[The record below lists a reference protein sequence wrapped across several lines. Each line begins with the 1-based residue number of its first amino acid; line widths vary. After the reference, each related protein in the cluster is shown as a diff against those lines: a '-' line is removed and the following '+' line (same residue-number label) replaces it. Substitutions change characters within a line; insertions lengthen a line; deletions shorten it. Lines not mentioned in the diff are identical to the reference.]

1 MRCTF
6 VAGICLA
13 LTSTVATAL
22 GALAQD
28 RAQSNV
34 DLPRY
39 PAISP
44 DGSKIVFSWRGD
56 LWKVSSD
63 GGMAIRLTSH
73 PASESRSAWSADG
86 TRIAFMSDRTGSDN
100 LYLMNADGTDV
111 RTVTE
116 IDRSLS
122 LAGFGVD
129 GDGNEVLTFTSYL
142 EADVYRAPRMYMIST
157 DGGYI
162 DRVNDAFGINPVV
175 HADGNLVLFERG
187 GSSWTRRHYRGSD
200 ARDVWVYD
208 RANDGFRQLTDWA
221 GNDGMAKW
229 AGPRTIIFASDREL
243 DRVNLYQMSAEEGDA
258 VSARITAFEDRDV
271 YDFDVAADGSRM
283 VISAWDTLYTMNL
296 NDPNAQPRAIAI
308 TAVEDERDSY
318 RYQSVNR
325 EVSEAA
331 LSPDG
336 KVMAFVAYGE
346 VFVRNTADNSPTRR
360 VTFSHAREGGI
371 AWSPDGLKL
380 YYVSDEDGTESI
392 YAATVALTRKEIK
405 EAFEKATNPPAEE
418 PAADEPAGAEEDGA
432 TDESD
437 QAAGDEGEDAAQDDA
452 KPADEEKKKDE
463 PTDPMKDPARWHD
476 AWKFTLTPAVQTA
489 ENDRD
494 PSPSPDG
501 KSLAFRRGRGDL
513 AIMDL
518 ATGET
523 RTLVEGWDTSISWRW
538 SPNSKLIAYD
548 QNDRNFNSDVF
559 IIPADGSR
567 PAVNITKH
575 PDNDGNPRWSAD
587 GKILNFV
594 SERDNEEYDLW
605 MVFLDREIEALP
617 AIELEQYFKDA
628 AEAAKK
634 RKPLAVDTDKSE
646 EKADAEAAEDD
657 PFKDLELEDAYLR
670 LRRVTRLPGNEFNNE
685 ISPAGDR
692 HYFTA
697 SGSESGL
704 YSIKWDGSDQKRL
717 SGSVGVQHLTLTGD
731 KIIFVSGGRGGMISS
746 GGGSQEF
753 VDISDRLRIDLQAQ
767 SSQKFMEAARILGEN
782 FYHPTMK
789 DLDWDGLAQ
798 QYHALARNA
807 RTSDEFNYVAAYFLG
822 ELNGSHLGIRAP
834 GESVENRETYGRLG
848 IRYEPAP
855 NGFRVTRVIPDGP
868 AATGA
873 MTLQVGDVITA
884 IDLEAFEPGDTVES
898 RLRGRIGDET
908 IIDVARTT
916 EDGEMLSLRML
927 FTPISYGQ
935 EDGLIY
941 REWQREN
948 ARLVHEWSNGRLGYL
963 HIEGMNIP
971 SLNEFERDLFA
982 AAAGRD
988 GLIIDVRNNGGGHTA
1003 DYVLASIMVRPHA
1016 YTVPRGADPSVTNGY
1031 PQDRLFIQRYTEPIN
1046 MLCNEKS
1053 FSNAEIVSHA
1063 FKTLERGTLVGQ
1075 TTYGGVIS
1083 TGGTSLIDGTFVR
1096 LPFRGWYLPDGT
1108 DMENNGAEPHIIV
1121 PQTPEDESAN
1131 HDAQLRAAVEDLLKR
1146 LD

>member
-1 MRCTF
+1 MRCTI

-13 LTSTVATAL
+13 VISTLATAN
-22 GALAQD
+22 GAEAQE

-44 DGSKIVFSWRGD
+44 DGSEIVFSWRGD
-56 LWKVSSD
+56 LWKVNAD

-73 PASESRSAWSADG
+73 PASESRSAWSPDG

-142 EADVYRAPRMYMIST
+142 EADVYRAPRMYMVST
-157 DGGYI
+157 SGGFI
-162 DRVNDAFGINPVV
+162 DRVNGAYGTNPVV

-208 RANDGFRQLTDWA
+208 RANDAFRQLTNWT

-229 AGPRTIIFASDREL
+229 AGPRTVIFASDREL
-243 DRVNLYQMSAEEGDA
+243 DRVNLYQMSAGEGDA
-258 VSARITAFEDRDV
+258 VSARLTAFEDRDV
-271 YDFDVAADGSRM
+271 YDFDVAANGSRM

-308 TAVEDERDSY
+308 TAVEDERDVY

-346 VFVRNTADNSPTRR
+346 VFIRNTADNSPTRR

-392 YAATVALTRKEIK
+392 YAASVALTRKEIK
-405 EAFEKATNPPAEE
+405 EAFEKATAPPKEEEPVAEE
-418 PAADEPAGAEEDGA
+418 PAENN
-432 TDESD
+432 
-437 QAAGDEGEDAAQDDA
+437 AGDEPEGEAAEADADA
-452 KPADEEKKKDE
+452 KQDEAKKKDEKKKDE
-463 PTDPMKDPARWHD
+463 PKDPMKDPARWHD
-476 AWKFTLTPAVQTA
+476 AWKFTLTPVVQTA

-501 KSLAFRRGRGDL
+501 RSLAFRRGRGDL

-617 AIELEQYFKDA
+617 APELEQYFKDA

-634 RKPLAVDTDKSE
+634 RKPLAVDSKE
-646 EKADAEAAEDD
+646 EGKKGEGAAEED
-657 PFKDLELEDAYLR
+657 PFKDLELDDAYLR
-670 LRRVTRLPGNEFNNE
+670 LRRLTRLPDNEFNNE

-697 SGSESGL
+697 GGSESGL

-731 KIIFVSGGRGGMISS
+731 KIVFISGGRGGMIGS

-753 VDISDRLRIDLQAQ
+753 VDISDRLRIDLQEQ

-789 DLDWDGLAQ
+789 DLDWDGLAK
-798 QYHALARNA
+798 QYHQLARNA

-873 MTLQVGDVITA
+873 MTLKVGDVITA
-884 IDLEAFEPGDTVES
+884 IDLKAFEPGDTVES

-908 IIDVARTT
+908 IVDVTRTT
-916 EDGEMLSLRML
+916 EGGETLSLRML
-927 FTPISYGQ
+927 FTPISYGR

-948 ARLVHEWSNGRLGYL
+948 ARLVHEWSDGRLGYL

-1016 YTVPRGADPSVTNGY
+1016 YTVPRGADPSITNGY
-1031 PQDRLFIQRYTEPIN
+1031 PQDRLFIQRYTQPIN

-1131 HDAQLRAAVEDLLKR
+1131 HDAQLKAAVEDLLKR